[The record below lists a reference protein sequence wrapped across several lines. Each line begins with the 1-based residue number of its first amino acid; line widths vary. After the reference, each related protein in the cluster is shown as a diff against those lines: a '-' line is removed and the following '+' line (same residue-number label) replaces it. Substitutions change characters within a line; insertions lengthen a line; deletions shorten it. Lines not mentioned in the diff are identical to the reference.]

1 MKDRKFLQHGE
12 LISEV
17 TKQLA
22 TRFKPSPPA
31 IKQAVERLIEKEYLE
46 RDDQDRR
53 KLKYLV
59 SLSIGRRDAS
69 PTRLSSPFSLYKLTT
84 LSAPVGVIGGLDI
97 SCACVS
103 FYSPLHLHFQR
114 VTCSTLHAQTKFI
127 LCSDKVYSLLKRD
140 TLIRKCF
147 TNLQSLPP
155 GRGGLGAPHRIIGGN
170 AFGQLS
176 TEPQPL
182 QLLSTH
188 DIRNFLRPISP
199 KVLAER
205 VE

>member
-103 FYSPLHLHFQR
+103 FYSSHPPAF
-114 VTCSTLHAQTKFI
+114 STWYLFCHARP
-127 LCSDKVYSLLKRD
+127 DKVYPLFKKSVSFAQRRG
-140 TLIRKCF
+140 TSIRKRSYLTYNRC
-147 TNLQSLPP
+147 
-155 GRGGLGAPHRIIGGN
+155 LGVGEAP
-170 AFGQLS
+170 A
-176 TEPQPL
+176 P
-182 QLLSTH
+182 
-188 DIRNFLRPISP
+188 
-199 KVLAER
+199 R
-205 VE
+205 VRF